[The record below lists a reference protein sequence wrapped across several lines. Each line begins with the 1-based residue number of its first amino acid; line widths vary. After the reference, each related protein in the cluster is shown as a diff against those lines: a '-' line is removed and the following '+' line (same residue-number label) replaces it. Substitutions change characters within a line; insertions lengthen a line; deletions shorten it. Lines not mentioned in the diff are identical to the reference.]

1 MKENFKNEMFNKIAI
16 TTEEI
21 LKAKKEIKPIFV
33 TDDSNFTRPIKIMG
47 VGNYDYIDY
56 ATGETKNTSYKL
68 FTLGNFSVIKGA
80 SKSQKTFLQTLLVS
94 TYLNS
99 NIENHNKLFNV
110 YTNIAKKVIIF
121 DTEQH
126 VTDVVQVRQRI
137 NAMTNQKNDN
147 LIICSL
153 RELNYLEKIEAI
165 EKEIE
170 KHKNAL
176 IVIDGVKDLVRDL
189 NDFAEAS
196 DIAEKLLRWS
206 SKSNSHIITI
216 IHTNVGTTK
225 ARGHIG
231 STLYEKCETL
241 LDIEKIKGSEIRK
254 VSCEMVRG
262 SRQFEDFY
270 FEVDKLTGLPYIVE
284 MESQNFL

>member
-1 MKENFKNEMFNKIAI
+1 MFDKIPI
-16 TTEEI
+16 TIEEI
-21 LKAKKEIKPIFV
+21 LKARKKVKPIFV

-47 VGNYDYIDY
+47 VGNYNYIDY
-56 ATGETKNTSYKL
+56 LTGETKNTSYKL

-80 SKSQKTFLQTLLVS
+80 SKSQKTYLQTLLVS
-94 TYLNS
+94 IYLNS
-99 NIENHNKLFNV
+99 NIENHNNLFKV
-110 YTNIAKKVIIF
+110 YNNIEKKVVIF

-137 NAMTNQKNDN
+137 NAMTKQKNDN

-165 EKEIE
+165 ENEIE

-176 IVIDGVKDLVRDL
+176 IVIDGIKDLVRDL

-196 DIAEKLLRWS
+196 DIAEKLLRWTS
-206 SKSNSHIITI
+206 QSNSHIITI
-216 IHTNVGTTK
+216 IHNNVGSSK
-225 ARGHIG
+225 ARGHMG
-231 STLYEKCETL
+231 STLYEKGETVMNVEQL
-241 LDIEKIKGSEIRK
+241 KGTEIRK
-254 VSCEMVRG
+254 VICEMVRG

-284 MESQNFL
+284 MQSQNFL

>member
-1 MKENFKNEMFNKIAI
+1 MFNKIPI
-16 TTEEI
+16 SVEDI
-21 LKAKKEIKPIFV
+21 KQAKKEVKPIFV
-33 TDDSNFTRPIKIMG
+33 TDDSNFKRPVKIMG

-56 ATGETKNTSYKL
+56 LTGEQKNTSYKL

-94 TYLNS
+94 TYLNKY
-99 NIENHNKLFNV
+99 IDNHNKLFNV
-110 YTNIAKKVIIF
+110 YDKIEKKVVIF

-137 NAMTNQKNDN
+137 NAITKQKNNN

-153 RELNYLEKIEAI
+153 REMNYLEKIEAI
-165 EKEIE
+165 ENEIA
-170 KHKNAL
+170 KHKDCL
-176 IVIDGVKDLVRDL
+176 IVIDGVKDLVRDM
-189 NDFAEAS
+189 NDFGEAS
-196 DIAEKLLRWS
+196 EIAEKLLRWS
-206 SKSNSHIITI
+206 SQSNSHIITI
-216 IHTNVGTTK
+216 IHTNIGTSK

-241 LDIEKIKGSEIRK
+241 LDITQEQKGSPVRK

-270 FEVDKLTGLPYIVE
+270 FEVDKLTGLPKIVSPE
-284 MESQNFL
+284 INNFL

>member
-1 MKENFKNEMFNKIAI
+1 MFEKIPITKEEFIDSKKS
-16 TTEEI
+16 
-21 LKAKKEIKPIFV
+21 LKPLYI
-33 TDDSNFTRPIKIMG
+33 TDDSNILRPVKIMG
-47 VGNYDYIDY
+47 VGNYNYIDY
-56 ATGETKNTSYKL
+56 TTGEQKNTSYKL

-99 NIENHNKLFNV
+99 NIENHKGLLKVNEK
-110 YTNIAKKVIIF
+110 IPKKVIIF

-126 VTDVVQVRQRI
+126 ATDVLQVRQRI
-137 NAMTNQKNDN
+137 NAITKQTNDN

-153 RELNYLEKIEAI
+153 REFNYLEKIEII
-165 EKEIE
+165 ENEISL
-170 KHKNAL
+170 HKDAL

-196 DIAEKLLRWS
+196 DIAEKLLKWS
-206 SKSNSHIITI
+206 SQSNSHIITI
-216 IHTNVGTTK
+216 IHTNVGTSK

-241 LDIEKIKGSEIRK
+241 LDIEKEKGSDIRK
-254 VSCEMVRG
+254 VTCEMVRG

-270 FEVDKLTGLPYIVE
+270 FEVDKLTGLPFIVDLE
-284 MESQNFL
+284 IQNIL